1 VPRRPGLAM
10 TSPILLEELVRPRLR
25 GLFHLYGFVL
35 FAALGP
41 VLVATAPGWRERLAA
56 IVFCGCLLLSFGLS
70 ALYHRVS
77 WQPTARLLMRRLDHA
92 GVFALIAGSYVPYG
106 LLVLVGAWRF
116 SVLSVVGLGAIA
128 GIVLRV
134 VWAEAPT
141 WMSAVIAI
149 ALGWVALVVLP
160 QVVTAIGWPAVALL
174 LAGGALYTLGAV
186 AYAARRPNPLP
197 AVFGYH
203 EIFHLLTVFAAAC
216 HFCAIALYLLPGNTG

>member
-1 VPRRPGLAM
+1 
-10 TSPILLEELVRPRLR
+10 
-25 GLFHLYGFVL
+25 
-35 FAALGP
+35 
-41 VLVATAPGWRERLAA
+41 
-56 IVFCGCLLLSFGLS
+56 
-70 ALYHRVS
+70 
-77 WQPTARLLMRRLDHA
+77 MRRLDHA

-106 LLVLVGAWRF
+106 LLVLVGAWRL
-116 SVLSVVGLGAIA
+116 SVLSVVGLGAIV
-128 GIVLRV
+128 GVVLRV

-149 ALGWVALVVLP
+149 ALGWVALVALP